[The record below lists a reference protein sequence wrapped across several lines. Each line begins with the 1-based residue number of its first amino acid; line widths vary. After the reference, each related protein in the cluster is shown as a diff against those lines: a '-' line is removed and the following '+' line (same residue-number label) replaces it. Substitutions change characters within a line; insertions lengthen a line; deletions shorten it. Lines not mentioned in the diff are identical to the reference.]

1 MKIKALSR
9 AHAHCKLLVNVS
21 LCYMLFNFQVVVL
34 VFLKLP
40 CGDTLN
46 IYLLQVLVFNPI
58 ILLKK
63 KKQLPDQHAY
73 PIPICMHLQ
82 RQYCIDL
89 STSFPLN
96 QSISNT

>member
-63 KKQLPDQHAY
+63 KTTTRPTCIPNSYLHAFTETILY
-73 PIPICMHLQ
+73 
-82 RQYCIDL
+82 
-89 STSFPLN
+89 
-96 QSISNT
+96 

>member
-1 MKIKALSR
+1 
-9 AHAHCKLLVNVS
+9 
-21 LCYMLFNFQVVVL
+21 MLFNFQVVVL

-63 KKQLPDQHAY
+63 KKKNNYQTN
-73 PIPICMHLQ
+73 MHTQFLFA
-82 RQYCIDL
+82 CIYRDNIVL
-89 STSFPLN
+89 T
-96 QSISNT
+96 